1 MPVHRAHRNSESSIP
16 LEPVTRPA
24 PFFARFMEPRP
35 QSRVKEPAQPFGP
48 AIIPSM
54 SVTEQFQ
61 QFLSQCDEQAL
72 MGLLRTLQVRLG
84 TPREA
89 ADDID
94 RATAVMHQL
103 NNV

>member
-1 MPVHRAHRNSESSIP
+1 
-16 LEPVTRPA
+16 
-24 PFFARFMEPRP
+24 MEQRP
-35 QSRVKEPAQPFGP
+35 QSRVKEPAQTPS
-48 AIIPSM
+48 ARYHPSM
-54 SVTEQFQ
+54 PVTEQFQ

-103 NNV
+103 NNLRTIRVMSRDVCPPENRQSVSENL

>member
-1 MPVHRAHRNSESSIP
+1 
-16 LEPVTRPA
+16 
-24 PFFARFMEPRP
+24 
-35 QSRVKEPAQPFGP
+35 
-48 AIIPSM
+48 M

-94 RATAVMHQL
+94 RAAAVMHQL
-103 NNV
+103 NNLRTIRVMARDAHPPKLGGVES